1 MIEVFFSISAADWEV
16 FPIRVSD
23 FKPCH
28 SCFWLTLISTPSPS
42 PLPLLPL
49 PLPPP
54 PPPLPY
60 TQNLD
65 KANLI
70 YINAMSQPYNLNKNI
85 HNSEEKK
92 NVHAI

>member
-49 PLPPP
+49 PHHSPIHKTLIKPTSFTSM
-54 PPPLPY
+54 LWR
-60 TQNLD
+60 
-65 KANLI
+65 NLI
-70 YINAMSQPYNLNKNI
+70 ILTKTYIAQ
-85 HNSEEKK
+85 KK
-92 NVHAI
+92 RKMFMQFKIK